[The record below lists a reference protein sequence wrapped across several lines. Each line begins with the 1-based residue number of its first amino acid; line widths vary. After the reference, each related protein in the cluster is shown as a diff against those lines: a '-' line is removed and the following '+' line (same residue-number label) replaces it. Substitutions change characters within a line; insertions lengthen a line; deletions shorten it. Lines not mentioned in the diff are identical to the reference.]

1 MFDETRRAGASHST
15 RRAILNILKT
25 QGPSDSQVLASKLG
39 LSPMAVRQHLY
50 VLRRA
55 KLVSCKPEG
64 RPFGR
69 PAKVWRLL
77 RAADRYYPDG
87 HAGLSI
93 RLVDA
98 ARAAFGQKQ
107 LGRLLARV
115 EEKEVHAIAPRMPRK
130 ATLKER
136 ILALVR
142 IRTEQGYLAEL
153 KSPEEGLFL
162 LIENHCPILTA
173 VNSCRELCEAEQGVL
188 QKLLGAG
195 CSIERTEHA
204 LEGARRCVYRIQ
216 KNDK

>member
-1 MFDETRRAGASHST
+1 MFDEMRRVGASHST

-25 QGPSDSQVLASKLG
+25 QGPSDSKLLASKLG

-50 VLRRA
+50 ALRRA
-55 KLVSCKPEG
+55 KLVNCKPEG

-93 RLVDA
+93 RLIEA
-98 ARAAFGQKQ
+98 ARSAFGHKQ

-115 EEKEVHAIAPRMPRK
+115 EEKEVHTIALQMPRK

-142 IRTEQGYLAEL
+142 IRTAQGYLADL
-153 KSPEEGLFL
+153 KTPENGLFL

-173 VNSCRELCEAEQGVL
+173 ARACRELCEAEQGVF
-188 QKLLGAG
+188 QKLLGTG
-195 CSIERTEHA
+195 CGIERTEHV
-204 LEGARRCVYRIQ
+204 LDGARRCVYRILES
-216 KNDK
+216 KK